1 MEKIEYGN
9 ELIKDT
15 KVLHLSTQTTSSI
28 LLNDSYKS
36 KVSYDV
42 RGYLNLENDDSIEY
56 VTLQMPY
63 AVICNSNYIVNE
75 YNNTLEVTLGITT
88 TKYSLTQGNYS
99 LTTFTALLQTLLTT
113 ANGWTITSNAT
124 TNKYTFANSAS
135 TNFTFTSNTT
145 CDYII
150 GFSGNQSTT
159 TGTLTMPRTYNF
171 LPIPRFIIR
180 CNLLSD
186 GIILGVN
193 SNVAGSD
200 VLASIPNVSRNN
212 GLITYENN
220 ASEFLVKNLALGLI
234 TISITD
240 DNGRL
245 INFNGVSSYFVL
257 KFNIF
262 RKYIKKPM
270 RFDNLV
276 DYINKVPVSLSNVE
290 QEESLVE

>member
-36 KVSYDV
+36 KVAYDV
-42 RGYLNLENDDSIEY
+42 RGYLNLDNDDSIEY

-75 YNNTLEVTLGITT
+75 YNNTLEVTLGIAT
-88 TKYSLTQGNYS
+88 TKYSLTQGNYTLS
-99 LTTFTALLQTLLTT
+99 TFTALLQTLLTT
-113 ANGWTITSNAT
+113 ANGWTITANAT
-124 TNKYTFANSAS
+124 TNKYTFANSVS

-150 GFSGNQSTT
+150 GFSQTATTT
-159 TGTLTMPRTYNF
+159 TGSLTMPRTYNF

-180 CNLLSD
+180 CNILSD
-186 GIILGVN
+186 GIILGTN
-193 SNVAGSD
+193 SSVAGSD
-200 VLASIPNVSRNN
+200 ILASVPNVARNN
-212 GLITYENN
+212 GLVVYENN
-220 ASEFLVKNLALGLI
+220 ASEFLVKNLTLGLI

-262 RKYIKKPM
+262 RRYIKKPM
-270 RFDNLV
+270 KFENLIAH
-276 DYINKVPVSLSNVE
+276 INKIPIQLNNVE
-290 QEESLVE
+290 QEETLAE